1 MVALFARL
9 KWTLTT
15 GRLRAAPARGKVAV
29 GIGLAVGLLASLVVG
44 LTFVGL
50 RTRPEV
56 AVPAVGAFFTA
67 QLLAWMLAPLIA
79 FGVDE
84 TVDPRRF
91 ALLPL
96 RPAVLQRGLLV
107 SSLIGYLPLFNVVA
121 LLGAAIGL
129 SSSWSVLPVALVVCA
144 AQLVT
149 CVTFSRAASASMAAL
164 MSSRRGR
171 DLGMAVGILVV
182 VAYVGGSIL
191 LNAGRGGD
199 PSSAL
204 AAVQRTAR
212 AVLWGPPGSW
222 AVIPGALTGGET
234 IRLIVAVGT
243 AASFLVLGWWWW
255 SAALRR
261 SLVTAPSTTS
271 ASSPARSGD
280 LGSAVATG
288 VTGTARL
295 VAARDLR
302 LAWRDPIRRLPWV
315 LVVLFAVAW
324 PFIVHG
330 EASIFAVVLGAMMAG
345 AQTANHLGVEGSGIW
360 LHLVAYADPV
370 RARGEML
377 GHAMAS
383 IGPGAVIL
391 AVALAVQAAARGH
404 AELLPAAVGVCLC
417 ALLGAVGAA
426 CWLSAA
432 LPYAMPQSRT
442 SVFVSSIAGQKGRA
456 AGATFA
462 VLGIAAATTVP
473 AGVAA
478 VLAVT
483 KDPVWGWLGVLA
495 VPVCAVPVFVALA
508 MRGARTYLRRG
519 PEILA
524 IVSIGDRS

>member
-29 GIGLAVGLLASLVVG
+29 ALGLTLGLLASLAIA
-44 LTFVGL
+44 LTFAGL
-50 RTRPEV
+50 RTRPEL
-56 AVPAVGAFFTA
+56 AAPAIGAFFTA
-67 QLLAWMLAPLIA
+67 QFLAWMLAPLIA

-121 LLGAAIGL
+121 LLGAAVGL
-129 SSSWSVLPVALVVCA
+129 SANWAVLPVALVVCA

-149 CVTFSRAASASMAAL
+149 CVTFSRAASTSMAAL

-182 VAYVGGSIL
+182 VAYVGASIL

-199 PSSAL
+199 ASTAL

-222 AVIPGALTGGET
+222 AAIPGALAEATST
-234 IRLIVAVGT
+234 RLVVALGT
-243 AASFLVLGWWWW
+243 AVAFLVLGWWWW
-255 SAALRR
+255 SVALRR
-261 SLVTAPSTTS
+261 SLVTVPSTTS
-271 ASSPARSGD
+271 ASSPARAGD

-288 VTGTARL
+288 VAGTARV

-324 PFIVHG
+324 PFIVRG
-330 EASIFAVVLGAMMAG
+330 EGSLFAVVLGAMLAG

-360 LHLVAYADPV
+360 LHLVVYADPV

-377 GHAMAS
+377 GHAAAS
-383 IGPGAVIL
+383 IGPGTVIL

-404 AELLPAAVGVCLC
+404 AELLPAAVGVCLS

-462 VLGIAAATTVP
+462 VLGIAAATAAP

-478 VLAVT
+478 ALAVT
-483 KDPVWGWLGVLA
+483 NDPAWGWLGVLA
-495 VPVCAVPVFVALA
+495 VPVVAVPVVAALA
-508 MRGARTYLRRG
+508 RLGARTYLRRG